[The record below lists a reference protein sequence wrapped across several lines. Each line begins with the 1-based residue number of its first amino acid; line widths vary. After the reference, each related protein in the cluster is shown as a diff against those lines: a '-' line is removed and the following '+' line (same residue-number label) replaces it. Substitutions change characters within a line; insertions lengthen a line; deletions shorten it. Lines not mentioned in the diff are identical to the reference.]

1 MPTIAIIQ
9 NPTNT
14 AMQQIIIPPAYI
26 DLANQ
31 LADAAGQVIR
41 PYFRANAANEVKAD
55 KSPVTIADKKAEE
68 VMRGLILAADPA
80 FGVIGEEYGTEN
92 SGADWQWILDPID
105 GTKAFMVGKPMF
117 GTLIGLAY
125 HGQFVLGII
134 DQPINNER
142 WLGIDG
148 QPTSFNGQAVR
159 TSDKTVLDQAILS
172 TTGIFYYK
180 PDHRE
185 RFYRLHEQCRMTS
198 FGGNCYGFGLLANGW
213 VDLVTEGPSMQV
225 YDYAALVPVVRGA
238 GGVITDWR
246 GQELTLSTGTSS
258 TLAAA
263 NADLHQLALAVLQ
276 DGSLDAIANA

>member
-1 MPTIAIIQ
+1 
-9 NPTNT
+9 
-14 AMQQIIIPPAYI
+14 
-26 DLANQ
+26 
-31 LADAAGQVIR
+31 
-41 PYFRANAANEVKAD
+41 
-55 KSPVTIADKKAEE
+55 
-68 VMRGLILAADPA
+68 
-80 FGVIGEEYGTEN
+80 
-92 SGADWQWILDPID
+92 
-105 GTKAFMVGKPMF
+105 MVGKPMF

-125 HGQFVLGII
+125 QGRFVLGII

-159 TSDKTVLDQAILS
+159 TSDKTALDQAILS

-180 PDHRE
+180 PPLRE

-213 VDLVTEGPSMQV
+213 VDLVTEGPSQLH
-225 YDYAALVPVVRGA
+225 DYAALVPVVRGA

-246 GQELTLSTGTSS
+246 GQELTLSTGPSP

-263 NADLHQLALAVLQ
+263 NADLHQRALAVLQ
-276 DGSLDAIANA
+276 DTSADAATNISPNAIANA

>member
-1 MPTIAIIQ
+1 
-9 NPTNT
+9 
-14 AMQQIIIPPAYI
+14 MQHVIIPPAYI

-41 PYFRANAANEVKAD
+41 PYFRTNAANEVKAD

-80 FGVIGEEYGTEN
+80 FGIVGEEYGTEN

-125 HGQFVLGII
+125 QGQFVLGII

-159 TSDKTVLDQAILS
+159 TSDKTALDQAILS

-180 PDHRE
+180 PPLRE

-213 VDLVTEGPSMQV
+213 IDLVIEGPSMQV

-246 GQELTLSTGTSS
+246 GQELSLSNRTSS

-263 NADLHQLALAVLQ
+263 NADLHQRALAVLQ
-276 DGSLDAIANA
+276 DTSADAAANISPNAIANA